1 MARLTEMYDI
11 LRLAQ
16 ELLVACRITESPV
29 DLNKLAR
36 KQDIREIRVD
46 DKVLNGE
53 LRRLNSGGYMVRLDG
68 RDSENRR
75 RFTLAHE
82 IAHTLLIAKGG
93 TAAID
98 CADEQIENLCDLAAA
113 ELLIPSALLRRE
125 QLKLDLGSI
134 FFLASKFKCSLEAAA
149 WKLLNMRDWKGAL
162 LLWRIERSTG
172 SSIARIIAM
181 PRTLTITLPFSKGMI
196 VPESGVNWQS
206 IIGNDHSTVVLQT
219 FAREEYVAQRK
230 QLGKNSVA
238 TLIRLNKAAESGL
251 TSDETPNKQPDL
263 FR

>member
-11 LRLAQ
+11 LRRAQ
-16 ELLVACRITESPV
+16 ELVVACRITESPV
-29 DLNKLAR
+29 ELGKLAR
-36 KQDIREIRVD
+36 RQDIREIRVD

-53 LRRLNSGGYMVRLDG
+53 LRRLKSGGYMVRLDG

-82 IAHTLLIAKGG
+82 IAHTLLIAKDG
-93 TAAID
+93 TLAID

-113 ELLIPSALLRRE
+113 ELLIPNVLLRRE
-125 QLKLDLGSI
+125 RLHLDLGCI

-162 LLWRIERSTG
+162 LLWRIEKSTG
-172 SSIARIIAM
+172 PSLARIVAM
-181 PRTLTITLPFSKGMI
+181 PRTLTIKLPFHKGMTLP
-196 VPESGVNWQS
+196 EADVNWPS
-206 IIGNDHSTVVLQT
+206 IVGNDRATVVLKT
-219 FAREEYVAQRK
+219 FDQEEYAAQRK

-238 TLIRLNKAAESGL
+238 TLIRLSKVSDFPL
-251 TSDETPNKQPDL
+251 RSDETQSKQPDL